1 MNKYQYVCENYK
13 KPKPIL
19 FNTEMVRA
27 ILDGRKTQTR
37 RPIDVDISNNLDI
50 DKDGSIYGYQ
60 CPETGD
66 IYNLSEIINN
76 IAPYQPGDIL
86 YVRET
91 FSIDKEGDYVYR
103 TNYGT
108 TEDDSF
114 PPTMFKWKPS
124 IHMPKEAAR
133 IFLRVTD
140 VRVERLQDI
149 TEEDAR
155 AEGVIAEAHD
165 DFSHT
170 YPSHKHAF
178 HKLWNSIN
186 LTRGYGW
193 CSNPWVWVI
202 EFERVREMNTIDS
215 SDLRDGFITRK
226 LVVKENV
233 PDDEIRKMEQQL
245 IDWGIHLASR
255 FDGDDNYFVVGFENE
270 LDLLAFHLAGLG
282 VELKEIN

>member
-91 FSIDKEGDYVYR
+91 FYPCKHVIIDGEQQYLYR
-103 TNYGT
+103 ATFEQPEKYP
-108 TEDDSF
+108 DF
-114 PPTMFKWKPS
+114 KPKWKPS

-133 IFLRVTD
+133 IFLRVTN
-140 VRVERLQDI
+140 VRVERLQDLLAI
-149 TEEDAR
+149 DVQKEGFEERGEFEDSW
-155 AEGVIAEAHD
+155 D
-165 DFSHT
+165 DT
-170 YPSHKHAF
+170 YLEK
-178 HKLWNSIN
+178 
-186 LTRGYGW
+186 GYGW
-193 CSNPWVWVI
+193 DKNPWVWVI
-202 EFERVREMNTIDS
+202 EFERVREN
-215 SDLRDGFITRK
+215 
-226 LVVKENV
+226 
-233 PDDEIRKMEQQL
+233 DD
-245 IDWGIHLASR
+245 
-255 FDGDDNYFVVGFENE
+255 
-270 LDLLAFHLAGLG
+270 
-282 VELKEIN
+282 

>member
-1 MNKYQYVCENYK
+1 MNEYQYVCENYK

-19 FNTEMVRA
+19 FNTEMVRV

-37 RPIDVDISNNLDI
+37 RPIDVDISNNFDC
-50 DKDGSIYGYQ
+50 DPDGTVVAYMN
-60 CPETGD
+60 PETGD
-66 IYNLSEIINN
+66 MYDPLE
-76 IAPYQPGDIL
+76 IAPYKQGDIL

-91 FSIDKEGDYVYR
+91 FYPCKHVIIDGEQQYLYR
-103 TNYGT
+103 ATFEQPEKYP
-108 TEDDSF
+108 DF
-114 PPTMFKWKPS
+114 KPKWKPS

-133 IFLRVTD
+133 IFLRVTN

-202 EFERVREMNTIDS
+202 EFERVREN
-215 SDLRDGFITRK
+215 
-226 LVVKENV
+226 
-233 PDDEIRKMEQQL
+233 DD
-245 IDWGIHLASR
+245 
-255 FDGDDNYFVVGFENE
+255 
-270 LDLLAFHLAGLG
+270 
-282 VELKEIN
+282 